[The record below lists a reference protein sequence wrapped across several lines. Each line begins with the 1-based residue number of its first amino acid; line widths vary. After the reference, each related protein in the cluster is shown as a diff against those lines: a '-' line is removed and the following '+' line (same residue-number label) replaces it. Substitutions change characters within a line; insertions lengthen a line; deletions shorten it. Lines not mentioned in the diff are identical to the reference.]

1 MDLHD
6 RPRRAALAL
15 AGAGIA
21 LFITG
26 VMLDTARWASTD
38 KLAVAL
44 LDAVPAL
51 LIPAYVLVQAI
62 RGRPV
67 STTLNP
73 HPRTIDRWLAIVLVI
88 FCVFTLLF
96 TFVLATGVSPAVQPG
111 PSALSQ
117 LGRYLSTM
125 AVALGIIGA
134 LLLQRWW
141 VLKPRA
147 AA

>member
-44 LDAVPAL
+44 LDTVLAL
-51 LIPAYVLVQAI
+51 LLPAYVFVQAA
-62 RGRPV
+62 RHRPL
-67 STTLNP
+67 STTLVVQ
-73 HPRTIDRWLAIVLVI
+73 PRTIDRWLAIVLV
-88 FCVFTLLF
+88 FLCLVTLLF
-96 TFVLATGVSPAVQPG
+96 TFVLATGALPTVQPG
-111 PSALSQ
+111 STLSQ
-117 LGRYLSTM
+117 VGRYLTVLGL
-125 AVALGIIGA
+125 AFGIIGA